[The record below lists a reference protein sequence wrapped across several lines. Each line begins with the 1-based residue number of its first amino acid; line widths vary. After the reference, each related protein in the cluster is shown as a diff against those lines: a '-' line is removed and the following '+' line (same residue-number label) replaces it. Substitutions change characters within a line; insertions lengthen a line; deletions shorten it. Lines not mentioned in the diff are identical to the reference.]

1 MLVLKIL
8 LTLVG
13 LLDSIAHSCVGVM
26 TRNGII
32 ECHSEE
38 DGFPFK
44 VSSAVEGVQVAKKS
58 GTPDLLCK
66 IYHCS
71 YFSSYF

>member
-13 LLDSIAHSCVGVM
+13 LLESIAHGCVGVM

-38 DGFPFK
+38 DGFPFM
-44 VSSAVEGVQVAKKS
+44 S
-58 GTPDLLCK
+58 GSFQGFVFL
-66 IYHCS
+66 
-71 YFSSYF
+71 